1 MSRQDP
7 ASAQAQAKEEN
18 FSFDEAAF
26 KEQFTK
32 ARVNLIQKYPFWGQ
46 LALYLRLRIDW
57 SIPTTAVNL
66 AGDFLY
72 NPRHVA
78 TLSQSDL
85 EYEIAHELGHL
96 FTRTI
101 TRFPQ
106 GGNFPCWNYASDIV
120 IDTLTMDSGLARSK
134 ISKKAIDDKKIK
146 KYRGK
151 ITEEVYKDLLKNM
164 PPMACACGGPQGKP
178 GGNKSGQGQGQG
190 QDKDEEGQ
198 GQPGADGSNNDGDD
212 SQSPG
217 GGQGNCN
224 CPCHGGNQ
232 CTSKVH
238 PDNVRQCTSATE
250 VGKEQE
256 KQDEHI
262 MNWKQRAL
270 GAAAQAKSR
279 GKLPGALEDFLAS
292 LLAPKVHWKDILR
305 QFVSRTMKG
314 KRTWARRSRRS
325 FSIGIYLPGKDPNLP
340 RAVIAMDTSGSIGND
355 ELHRFLSEAVEII
368 GVTGGKIRLILFDTH
383 VYFDKDVESFDLS
396 KLRVQRGGTDFDP
409 VFDLVRED
417 PPNLFIVFTDL
428 YAPYPQD
435 EPGCPVIWA
444 HTKDH
449 NTTMPH
455 FGHPILVED

>member
-7 ASAQAQAKEEN
+7 ASAQAQAKEDN
-18 FSFDEAAF
+18 FSFDEVAF

-57 SIPTTAVNL
+57 SCPTTAVNL

-78 TLSQSDL
+78 SLSQSDL

-106 GGNFPCWNYASDIV
+106 GGNFACWNYASDIV

-134 ISKKAIDDKKIK
+134 ISKKAIDDKRIK

-164 PPMACACGGPQGKP
+164 PKMGCACGGPQGKP
-178 GGNKSGQGQGQG
+178 GGNQSGQGKGQG
-190 QDKDEEGQ
+190 QEEKDGQ
-198 GQPGADGSNNDGDD
+198 GSGDGDA
-212 SQSPG
+212 SENQQAKGS
-217 GGQGNCN
+217 GNCS
-224 CPCHGGNQ
+224 CPCHSGNQ

-270 GAAAQAKSR
+270 GAAAQAKAR

-292 LLAPKVHWKDILR
+292 LLEPKVHWKDILR

-325 FSIGIYLPGKDPNLP
+325 FSIGVYLPGKDPNLP

-368 GVTGGKIRLILFDTH
+368 SVTGGKIRLILFDTH
-383 VYFDKDVESFDLS
+383 VYFDKDVESFDLG

-428 YAPYPQD
+428 YAPYPHD
-435 EPGCPVIWA
+435 EPGCPVVWA

-449 NTTMPH
+449 NTTMPP